1 MRALWPYLA
10 LYKRHKWLLLLGIV
24 LAIVTLLASIGLLT
38 LSGWFLSASA
48 VVGVAGIYSFN
59 YMLPAAG
66 VRGAAIIR
74 TAGRYFERLVSHDAT
89 FRVLQHLRVFTFSKL
104 LPLSPA
110 GLARF
115 RQGELLNR
123 VVADVDTLDHLYLRV
138 ISPLVGALVVI
149 LVVTVGLSVLDATL
163 ALTLGGIMLL
173 TLLVM
178 PPLFYR
184 AGKPAGESITRLR
197 GQYRQH
203 LTSWLQGQAE
213 LMLFNASDRYRQ
225 QMEKTEARWLDAQRR
240 QAELTALSQA
250 LMLLIGGIAV
260 IAMLW
265 LASAGVGGDT
275 QPGALIALFV
285 FCALAAFEALAPVTG
300 AFQHLGQVIA
310 SAKRITQITE
320 QEPEVVFPQ
329 GEGQTLD
336 RVSLRLHQVTFSYP
350 QQPSPALEKV
360 SLQIEAGEH
369 IAILGRTGCGKSTLL
384 QLLTRA
390 WDPAE
395 GEILLNNQPLG
406 QFNEATL
413 RRAMSVVPQR
423 VHLFSATLRDNL
435 LLASPGAS
443 DARLA
448 QTLERVGLAKLLE
461 DSGLNSWLG
470 EGGRQ
475 LSGGELRR
483 LAIARAL
490 LHDAPVML
498 LDEPT
503 EGLDA
508 TTESQILDLLAEVM
522 REKTVLM
529 VTHRLRG
536 LARFNQ
542 IIVMDNGKIIEQ
554 GSHAEL
560 LAEQGRYY
568 QFKQRL

>member
-1 MRALWPYLA
+1 MRALLPYLA
-10 LYKRHKWLLLLGIV
+10 LYKRHKWLLTLGVV

-89 FRVLQHLRVFTFSKL
+89 FRVLQHLRVATFSKL

-123 VVADVDTLDHLYLRV
+123 IVADVDTLDHLYLRV

-149 LVVTVGLSVLDATL
+149 LVVTIGLSVLDVTL
-163 ALTLGGIMLL
+163 ALTLGGIMLA
-173 TLLVM
+173 TLLLL

-184 AGKPAGESITRLR
+184 AGKPTGEQITQLR
-197 GQYRQH
+197 GQYRQQ

-213 LMLFNASDRYRQ
+213 LMLFNASDRYRK
-225 QMEKTEARWLDAQRR
+225 QMEKTEQRWQEAQRR

-265 LASAGVGGDT
+265 MASEGVGGNS

-310 SAKRITQITE
+310 SARRITQITE
-320 QEPEVVFPQ
+320 QQPEVTFSQQAPQ
-329 GEGQTLD
+329 SFSQVALTLNE
-336 RVSLRLHQVTFSYP
+336 VTFSYP
-350 QQPSPALEKV
+350 QQSAPALKDI
-360 SLQIEAGEH
+360 SLQVAAGEH

-390 WDPAE
+390 WDPTN
-395 GEILLNNQPLG
+395 GQIQLNGQPLS
-406 QFNEATL
+406 ELSETTL
-413 RRAMSVVPQR
+413 RQAMSVVPQR

-435 LLASPGAS
+435 LLAAPQAS

-448 QTLERVGLAKLLE
+448 DILERVGLEKLLE

-490 LHDAPVML
+490 LHDAPLML

-508 TTESQILDLLAEVM
+508 TTESQILDLLSEVM
-522 REKTVLM
+522 SDKTVLM

-542 IIVMDNGKIIEQ
+542 IIVMDNGQIIEQ

-560 LAEQGRYY
+560 LAKQGRYY

>member
-1 MRALWPYLA
+1 MRALLPYLA
-10 LYKRHKWLLLLGIV
+10 LYKRHIWLLMLGVV

-123 VVADVDTLDHLYLRV
+123 IVADVDTLDHLYLRV

-149 LVVTVGLSVLDATL
+149 LVVTAGLSILDVTL

-173 TLLVM
+173 TVLIL

-184 AGKPAGESITRLR
+184 AGKPAGECITQMR
-197 GQYRQH
+197 GQYRQQ
-203 LTSWLQGQAE
+203 LTAWLQGQAE
-213 LMLFNASDRYRQ
+213 LMLFNASDRYREQ
-225 QMEKTEARWLDAQRR
+225 LEKTEQRWQDGQRR

-250 LMLLIGGIAV
+250 LMLLIGGVAV

-265 LASAGVGGDT
+265 LTSAGVGGNS

-310 SAKRITQITE
+310 SARRITQITE
-320 QEPEVVFPQ
+320 QPPEVSFAQ
-329 GEGQTLD
+329 SADQTFS
-336 RVSLRLHQVTFSYP
+336 RVALTLNQVTFSYP
-350 QQPSPALEKV
+350 QQPTAALENI
-360 SLQIEAGEH
+360 SLQVSAGDH

-390 WDPAE
+390 WDPAQ
-395 GEILLNNQPLG
+395 GEILLNDQPLA
-406 QFNEATL
+406 QLNETTL

-435 LLASPGAS
+435 LLAAPQAS
-443 DARLA
+443 DAHLVNI
-448 QTLERVGLAKLLE
+448 LERVGLGKLLD

-490 LHDAPVML
+490 LHDAPLML

-522 REKTVLM
+522 KEKTVLM

-542 IIVMDNGKIIEQ
+542 IIIMDNGKIIEQ

-560 LAEQGRYY
+560 LAQQGRYY

>member
-1 MRALWPYLA
+1 MRALLPYLA
-10 LYKRHKWLLLLGIV
+10 LYKRHKWLLTLGVV

-89 FRVLQHLRVFTFSKL
+89 FRVLQHLRVATFSKL

-123 VVADVDTLDHLYLRV
+123 IVADVDTLDHLYLRV

-149 LVVTVGLSVLDATL
+149 LVVTIGLSVLDVTL
-163 ALTLGGIMLL
+163 ALTLGGIMLA
-173 TLLVM
+173 TLLLL

-184 AGKPAGESITRLR
+184 AGKPTGEQITQLR
-197 GQYRQH
+197 GQYRQQ

-213 LMLFNASDRYRQ
+213 LMLFNASDRYRK
-225 QMEKTEARWLDAQRR
+225 QMEKTEQRWQEAQRR

-265 LASAGVGGDT
+265 MASEDVGGNS

-310 SAKRITQITE
+310 SARRITQITE
-320 QEPEVVFPQ
+320 QQPEVTFSQQTPQ
-329 GEGQTLD
+329 SFSQVALTLNE
-336 RVSLRLHQVTFSYP
+336 VTFSYP
-350 QQPSPALEKV
+350 QQSAPALKDI
-360 SLQIEAGEH
+360 SLQVAAGEH

-390 WDPAE
+390 WDPAN
-395 GEILLNNQPLG
+395 GQIQLNGQPLS
-406 QFNEATL
+406 ELSETTL
-413 RRAMSVVPQR
+413 RQAMSVVPQR

-435 LLASPGAS
+435 LLAAPQVS

-448 QTLERVGLAKLLE
+448 DILERVGLEKLLE

-490 LHDAPVML
+490 LHDAPLML

-508 TTESQILDLLAEVM
+508 TTESQILDLLSEVM
-522 REKTVLM
+522 RDKTVLM

-542 IIVMDNGKIIEQ
+542 IIVMDNGQIIEQ

-560 LAEQGRYY
+560 LAKQGRYY

>member
-1 MRALWPYLA
+1 MRVLAPYLA

-24 LAIVTLLASIGLLT
+24 LAIITLLASIGLLT

-48 VVGVAGIYSFN
+48 VVGASGLYSFN

-89 FRVLQHLRVFTFSKL
+89 FRVLEHLRVFTFSRL

-115 RQGELLNR
+115 RQGDLLNR

-149 LVVTVGLSVLDATL
+149 VVVTFGLSFLDVGL

-173 TLLVM
+173 TLLLL

-184 AGKPAGESITRLR
+184 AGKPVGESLTRLR
-197 GQYRQH
+197 GQYRQQ
-203 LTSWLQGQAE
+203 LTDWLQGQAE
-213 LMLFNASDRYRQ
+213 LSVFGASGRYRDALTD
-225 QMEKTEARWLDAQRR
+225 TEQAWHDAQRR
-240 QAELTALSQA
+240 QAGLTALSQVA
-250 LMLLIGGIAV
+250 MLLIGGAAV
-260 IAMLW
+260 LAMLW
-265 LASAGVGGDT
+265 MASGGVGGNS

-300 AFQHLGQVIA
+300 AFQHMGQVMA
-310 SAKRITQITE
+310 SALRITQIVD
-320 QEPEVVFPQ
+320 QRPEVTFPAAT
-329 GEGQTLD
+329 GESPARVALTLENIC
-336 RVSLRLHQVTFSYP
+336 FSYP
-350 QQPSPALEKV
+350 QQAQSALNNL
-360 SLQIEAGEH
+360 SLRVEAGQH
-369 IAILGRTGCGKSTLL
+369 VAILGRTGCGKSTLL
-384 QLLTRA
+384 QLITRA
-390 WDPAE
+390 WDPQQGAL
-395 GEILLNNQPLG
+395 LLNDRPIAD
-406 QFNEATL
+406 FDESAL
-413 RRAMSVVPQR
+413 RRAVSVVPQR

-435 LLASPGAS
+435 LLASPSAS
-443 DARLA
+443 DEALGDMLR
-448 QTLERVGLAKLLE
+448 RVGLEKLL
-461 DSGLNSWLG
+461 DDGGLNDWLG

-490 LHDAPVML
+490 LHDAPLML

-508 TTESQILDLLAEVM
+508 ETESQILALMQEAM
-522 REKTVLM
+522 RDKTVLM

-536 LARFNQ
+536 LETFDQ
-542 IIVMDNGKIIEQ
+542 IVVMDSGQIVEQ
-554 GSHAEL
+554 GRHDEL
-560 LAEQGRYY
+560 LAQRGRYY
-568 QFKQRL
+568 RFRLRA

>member
-1 MRALWPYLA
+1 MRALLPYLA
-10 LYKRHKWLLLLGIV
+10 LYKRHKWLLTLGVV

-74 TAGRYFERLVSHDAT
+74 TASRYFERLVSHDAT
-89 FRVLQHLRVFTFSKL
+89 FRVLQHLRVATFSKL

-123 VVADVDTLDHLYLRV
+123 IVADVDTLDHLYLRV

-149 LVVTVGLSVLDATL
+149 LVVTIGLCVLDVTL
-163 ALTLGGIMLL
+163 ALTLGGIMLA
-173 TLLVM
+173 TLLLL

-184 AGKPAGESITRLR
+184 AGKPTGEQITQLR
-197 GQYRQH
+197 GQYRQQF
-203 LTSWLQGQAE
+203 TSWLQGQAE
-213 LMLFNASDRYRQ
+213 LMLFNASDRYRK
-225 QMEKTEARWLDAQRR
+225 QMEKTEQRWQEAQRR

-265 LASAGVGGDT
+265 MASEGVGGNS

-310 SAKRITQITE
+310 SARRITQITE
-320 QEPEVVFPQ
+320 QQPEVTFSQQTPQ
-329 GEGQTLD
+329 SFSQVALTLNE
-336 RVSLRLHQVTFSYP
+336 VTFSYP
-350 QQPSPALEKV
+350 QQSAPALKDI
-360 SLQIEAGEH
+360 SLQVAAGEH

-390 WDPAE
+390 WDPAN
-395 GEILLNNQPLG
+395 GQIQLNGQPLS
-406 QFNEATL
+406 ELSETTL
-413 RRAMSVVPQR
+413 RQAMSVVPQR

-435 LLASPGAS
+435 LLAAPQVS

-448 QTLERVGLAKLLE
+448 DILARVGLEKLLE

-490 LHDAPVML
+490 LHDAPLML

-508 TTESQILDLLAEVM
+508 TTESQILDLLSEVM
-522 REKTVLM
+522 RDKTVLM

-542 IIVMDNGKIIEQ
+542 IIVMDNGQIIEQ

-560 LAEQGRYY
+560 LAKQGRYY

>member
-1 MRALWPYLA
+1 MRALLPYLA
-10 LYKRHKWLLLLGIV
+10 LYKRHFWLLLLGVI

-48 VVGVAGIYSFN
+48 VVGAAGLYSFN

-66 VRGAAIIR
+66 VRGAAITR

-89 FRVLQHLRVFTFSKL
+89 FRVLQHLRVTTFSKL

-110 GLARF
+110 GLSRF

-149 LVVTVGLSVLDATL
+149 VVVTVGLSVLDLPL
-163 ALTLGGIMLL
+163 ALMLGGIILV
-173 TLLVM
+173 TLIVL

-184 AGKPAGESITRLR
+184 AGKPTGENLTQLR
-197 GQYRQH
+197 GQYRQQ
-203 LTSWLQGQAE
+203 LTTWLQGQAE
-213 LMLFNASDRYRQ
+213 LTIFGASQRYRE
-225 QMEKTEARWLDAQRR
+225 QMENTELSWHDAQRR
-240 QAELTALSQA
+240 QSDLTAASQA
-250 LMLLIGGIAV
+250 VMLLIGAIAV
-260 IAMLW
+260 LTMLW
-265 LASAGVGGDT
+265 FAAGGVGDNT

-310 SAKRITQITE
+310 SAIRITQITDCP
-320 QEPEVVFPQ
+320 PEVQFPQ
-329 GEGQTLD
+329 TSAMAPTAVNVNLQD
-336 RVSLRLHQVTFSYP
+336 ISFSYP
-350 QQPSPALEKV
+350 EQPQKALDGI
-360 SLQIEAGEH
+360 SLSIAAGEH
-369 IAILGRTGCGKSTLL
+369 VAVLGRTGCGKSTLL

-390 WDPAE
+390 WDPQH
-395 GEILLNNQPLG
+395 GEVLLNRVPLTQYG
-406 QFNEATL
+406 ETAL
-413 RRAMSVVPQR
+413 RASISMVPQR

-435 LLASPGAS
+435 LLAAPQAT
-443 DARLA
+443 DEALA
-448 QTLERVGLAKLLE
+448 DVLTRTGLEKLLD
-461 DSGLNSWLG
+461 DSGLNAWLG

-490 LHDAPVML
+490 LHDAPLVL

-508 TTESQILDLLAEVM
+508 ATESQILELLEEVM
-522 REKTVLM
+522 QEKTVLM

-536 LARFNQ
+536 LSRFDQ
-542 IIVMDNGKIIEQ
+542 IIVMDNGQIIEQ
-554 GSHAEL
+554 GNHAAL
-560 LAEQGRYY
+560 MAKQGRYY